1 MLPNALAHGGPMMW
15 LILLAGA
22 AGIAVFVERFLYC
35 HRAQINT
42 AEFLNGVRTV
52 FKRDNVL
59 EAVSICEA
67 TPGPVARLVR
77 TAILNR
83 DQGRERLRE
92 TLAVTGQGEVARLEQ
107 RLDLL
112 ATLARLAPLL
122 GLLGTVLGFMSVFQQ
137 VEAAGLNA
145 QINAL
150 SAGIWRALTCTA
162 AGLAVAIPLQ
172 AGHNYLVNRVGAIVS
187 EMERVATEAL
197 HMVTEGNGTR
207 SA

>member
-22 AGIAVFVERFLYC
+22 VGVAVFVERFLYC

-42 AEFLNGVRTV
+42 TEFLNGVRTV
-52 FKRDNVL
+52 LKRDNVL
-59 EAVSICEA
+59 EAISICDA

-77 TAILNR
+77 TAITSR

-92 TLAVTGQGEVARLEQ
+92 ALALAGQAEVALLEQ
-107 RLDLL
+107 RLDAL
-112 ATLARLAPLL
+112 ATLARMAPLL
-122 GLLGTVLGFMSVFQQ
+122 GLLGTVLGFMTVFQQ

-145 QINAL
+145 QISAL
-150 SAGIWRALTCTA
+150 SAGVWRALTCTA
-162 AGLAVAIPLQ
+162 AGLSVAIPLQ
-172 AGHNYLVNRVGAIVS
+172 AGHNYLVRRVSAIVG
-187 EMERVATEAL
+187 EMERVATEVVHL
-197 HMVTEGNGTR
+197 VTEGNGSR

>member
-22 AGIAVFVERFLYC
+22 AGIALFVERFLHC

-42 AEFLNGVRTV
+42 TEFLNGVRTV
-52 FKRDNVL
+52 LKRNNLV
-59 EAVSICEA
+59 EAASICDA
-67 TPGPVARLVR
+67 TPGPVPRLVK
-77 TAILNR
+77 TAILSR

-92 TLAVTGQGEVARLEQ
+92 TLAVAGQAEVARLEQ

-112 ATLARLAPLL
+112 ATLARVAPLL
-122 GLLGTVLGFMSVFQQ
+122 GLLGTVLGFMDVFEQ

-150 SAGIWRALTCTA
+150 SAGVWRALTCTA

-172 AGHNYLVNRVGAIVS
+172 AGHNYLVSRVAAIVG
-187 EMERVATEAL
+187 EMERVVTEAV
-197 HMVTEGNGTR
+197 HMVTEGNGSRTP
-207 SA
+207 